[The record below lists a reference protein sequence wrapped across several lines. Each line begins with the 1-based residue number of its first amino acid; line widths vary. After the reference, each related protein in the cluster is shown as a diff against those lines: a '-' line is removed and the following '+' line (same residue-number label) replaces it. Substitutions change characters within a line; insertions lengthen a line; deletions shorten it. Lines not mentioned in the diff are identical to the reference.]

1 MVLVNVDFGEYI
13 DMIGRCENDEKDIV
27 QESIDNGQIDW

>member
-13 DMIGRCENDEKDIV
+13 DMIGRWENDEKDIV